1 MKPVAEGISGAGN
14 AGRDGET
21 GSAGILQVSAGNARN
36 SPRALGQVQPK
47 MLEDDVKCPL
57 FGDILAC

>member
-14 AGRDGET
+14 GRRDGET
-21 GSAGILQVSAGNARN
+21 GSAEMLQMSAGNSRN
-36 SPRALGQVQPK
+36 IPGALGLVKPK

-57 FGDILAC
+57 FGDILTH